1 MESYK
6 LHKYDYKGNTKHMKM
21 YPIKNKVSEKR
32 INYEIKKNFFH
43 GTANSGCNPKITIIW
58 SGELD

>member
-1 MESYK
+1 
-6 LHKYDYKGNTKHMKM
+6 MKM

-43 GTANSGCNPKITIIW
+43 GTANSGCNPRSQS
-58 SGELD
+58 SGAVS